1 MEVRENLCYFHTMK
15 RVPELQG
22 ALSIFRLWQKQHI
35 PDSGSHCHLHLE
47 NDSLVITDEAKQ
59 IIESSFPVLAEYIRY
74 SIVLIGRTE
83 SIIEQTLQPVVCDN
97 NIVLEN
103 IVNEI
108 FTSEDN
114 EVVDDTPLQGDV
126 M

>member
-1 MEVRENLCYFHTMK
+1 MEVRGNLCYFHTMK
-15 RVPELQG
+15 RDSELQG

-35 PDSGSHCHLHLE
+35 LDSASYCHLHLK

-59 IIESSFPVLAEYIRY
+59 IIESSFPILEEYINY
-74 SIVLIGRTE
+74 SILLIYRTE

-114 EVVDDTPLQGDV
+114 DAVDDTPIQSD
-126 M
+126 MM